1 MPRSSAAS
9 DDDSLGGAQHQAVE
23 NEQLQPSRSNITN
36 DNNSGSLSRT
46 APPSVNEGA
55 IVDVPATTCVHPPD
69 HEQHQQQPLPP
80 VEEAGL
86 SSWAV
91 EGYRR
96 VRQDQIE
103 RKMRWLTGMAAIGG
117 FLFGYD
123 T

>member
-1 MPRSSAAS
+1 M
-9 DDDSLGGAQHQAVE
+9 AVV
-23 NEQLQPSRSNITN
+23 T
-36 DNNSGSLSRT
+36 
-46 APPSVNEGA
+46 
-55 IVDVPATTCVHPPD
+55 
-69 HEQHQQQPLPP
+69 HEQHQQQPMPP